1 MPLRQTDAIVIGG
14 HNLAEADRIVPFFTR
29 RFGKVRLVAEGARR
43 IRSRYGGSLELFT
56 FGRLVFFERE
66 GKSLHRINEFAV
78 VESFGVLREDLDRIG
93 RGAYLV
99 DLVASLTEEA
109 DRNEGVFHL
118 LHQGLRY
125 LGLPEGSDLLVRGFE
140 VRLMAALGYQPEL
153 KACVRC
159 RAPLPEGARLA
170 LSAEAGGLVC
180 PRCARDAPGGAPVG
194 PEAVAFL
201 RRALV
206 TDLSRLA
213 QPALPEAALRE
224 LEEGLRAYIHARLG
238 RGLRSANFLER
249 IRATLPP

>member
-14 HNLAEADRIVPFFTR
+14 HNLAEADRIVPVYTR
-29 RFGKVRLVAEGARR
+29 RFGKLRLVAAGARR
-43 IRSRYGGSLELFT
+43 IRSRFGGSLELFT

-66 GKSLHRINEFAV
+66 GKTLHRINEFAV
-78 VESFGVLREDLDRIG
+78 LDSFASLREDLDLLG

-118 LHQGLRY
+118 LHQGLRH
-125 LGLPEGSDLLVRGFE
+125 LAWTQGSELLVRGFE

-159 RAPLPEGARLA
+159 RASLPEEAPLA
-170 LSAEAGGLVC
+170 LSADAGGLVC
-180 PRCARDAPGGAPVG
+180 PRCASGASDASPVG

-213 QPALPEAALRE
+213 RPALTGSAPRE
-224 LEEGLRAYIHARLG
+224 LEDGLRAYIQARLG
-238 RGLRSANFLER
+238 RGLRSARFLELLK
-249 IRATLPP
+249 ATLPS